1 MNNYSKDISIIKK
14 ITTYKK
20 IIKFKDSGLS
30 DNEITQKLN
39 LNSSS
44 DIDKILDWGKVYFR
58 ESELLEFNKMSPKA
72 SRLISQEK
80 NIELFEKSLPEYERR
95 LIYLEKSNELNLP
108 KEILIYLDKLSK
120 ALESGNYMKLRL
132 RHLAYFHNKW
142 MELLINNSKKE
153 ISEQIPTDNKQ
164 NSWLYLIAGL
174 DACARIFIDKKLSGM
189 FMELKNHILK
199 TKPWYI
205 VDNQDNNKSSIYN
218 NLLKFINP
226 NKEKIKN
233 TELEYGNKRIEGYIF
248 KGTIFSN
255 KIRVYLDNI
264 TRELN
269 QYSIL
274 DFKKI
279 IKNII
284 PLPDSLSKKQFV
296 NSKYIEIDTLRF
308 FSVELL
314 NLSSYNC
321 YRLISVDIIN
331 MKDDEFIEN
340 YIPSNNIVNSTNYK
354 DYINYYLWCKKN
366 TIKEYE
372 KLIEYEKKGNRK
384 SSEKII
390 QVNALGDMIDDINMD
405 LDII

>member
-80 NIELFEKSLPEYERR
+80 NIGLFENSLPEYERR

-233 TELEYGNKRIEGYIF
+233 NELEYGNKRIESYIF

-321 YRLISVDIIN
+321 YRLISIDIIN

-405 LDII
+405 LDIL

>member
-1 MNNYSKDISIIKK
+1 MNNYSKEISTLKK

-20 IIKFKDSGLS
+20 IVKLKSSGLS
-30 DNEITQKLN
+30 DNEIVQKLN

-108 KEILIYLDKLSK
+108 KEILIYLGKLSK

-205 VDNQDNNKSSIYN
+205 VDNQDNYKSSIYN

-226 NKEKIKN
+226 NKGKIKN
-233 TELEYGNKRIEGYIF
+233 TELEYGNKRIENYIF
-248 KGTIFSN
+248 EGTVFSN

-269 QYSIL
+269 QHSIL

-321 YRLISVDIIN
+321 YRLISLDIIN
-331 MKDDEFIEN
+331 MNDAEFIEN
-340 YIPSNNIVNSTNYK
+340 YIPSNKIVNSNKYN

-366 TIKEYE
+366 TIREYE

-390 QVNALGDMIDDINMD
+390 QVNALGDMIDDINLD

>member
-1 MNNYSKDISIIKK
+1 MNNYSKDISILRK

-58 ESELLEFNKMSPKA
+58 ESELLEFDKMSPKA

-108 KEILIYLDKLSK
+108 KEILIYLGKLSK

-233 TELEYGNKRIEGYIF
+233 TELEYGNKRIESYIF

-269 QYSIL
+269 QHSIL

-321 YRLISVDIIN
+321 YRLISIDIIN

>member
-205 VDNQDNNKSSIYN
+205 VDNQDNYKSSIYN

-233 TELEYGNKRIEGYIF
+233 TELEYGNKRIENYILE
-248 KGTIFSN
+248 GTVFSN

-269 QYSIL
+269 QHSIL

-321 YRLISVDIIN
+321 YRLISIDIIN

-354 DYINYYLWCKKN
+354 DYINYYFQ
-366 TIKEYE
+366 YV
-372 KLIEYEKKGNRK
+372 G
-384 SSEKII
+384 
-390 QVNALGDMIDDINMD
+390 
-405 LDII
+405 LDISDQFYQY

>member
-1 MNNYSKDISIIKK
+1 MNNYSKEISTLKK

-20 IIKFKDSGLS
+20 IVKFKNSGLG
-30 DNEITQKLN
+30 DNEIVQKLN

-80 NIELFEKSLPEYERR
+80 NIGLFENSLPEYERR

-108 KEILIYLDKLSK
+108 KEILIYLGKLSK
-120 ALESGNYMKLRL
+120 ALESGNYMKIRL

-153 ISEQIPTDNKQ
+153 IGEQIPTDNKQ

-174 DACARIFIDKKLSGM
+174 DTCSRIFIDKKLSSM
-189 FMELKNHILK
+189 FIELKNHILK

-205 VDNQDNNKSSIYN
+205 VDNQDNYKSSIYN

-233 TELEYGNKRIEGYIF
+233 TELEYGNKRIENYILE
-248 KGTIFSN
+248 GTVFSN

-269 QYSIL
+269 QHSIL

-321 YRLISVDIIN
+321 YRLISLDIIN
-331 MKDDEFIEN
+331 MNDAEFIEN
-340 YIPSNNIVNSTNYK
+340 YIPSNKIVNSNKYN

-366 TIKEYE
+366 TIREYE

-390 QVNALGDMIDDINMD
+390 QVNALGDMIDDINLD